1 MRRLRDHGHK
11 LDILDACLRPV
22 DLVAAKLKF
31 EIEIA
36 DKVFENE
43 WDTARM
49 LGYGAREASESSLA
63 AFNDLFQ
70 IAGAPD
76 KTAVYL
82 CARSVSSGVRALNKE
97 K

>member
-1 MRRLRDHGHK
+1 MRRLHDHGHK

-22 DLVAAKLKF
+22 DMVSAKLKF
-31 EIEIA
+31 EIAIA

-43 WDTARM
+43 WDTARA

-63 AFNDLFQ
+63 AFNDLFN

-76 KTAVYL
+76 KPAVYL
-82 CARSVSSGVRALNKE
+82 HARMIGR
-97 K
+97 